1 MVISASQLSGAAP
14 AEAKPGD
21 EGEARSGTASA
32 TGARGA
38 EGSAPRALTPR
49 ARRTRARI
57 LRAAEGLFAE
67 RGFRGTRLADVA
79 AAVGIRRASIVYYFP
94 DKRALYDAVLAD
106 ALGGLLARLEVA
118 LVGAAPLRS
127 RIEAAVSAW
136 VDYVG
141 ARPTLARLLLRE
153 AVEAGPEG
161 ASALA
166 VHLSPFVGLVQGL
179 IDAQPPL
186 QPGESAIDPAHAAG
200 AIAGATLF
208 FVGAMARLVP
218 QLGFDPLAPEH
229 LASHRHEVLR
239 IVDRLLGQGPSH

>member
-1 MVISASQLSGAAP
+1 MATSSMQLSGERP
-14 AEAKPGD
+14 RETQPG
-21 EGEARSGTASA
+21 GGGLARSESPAATTERGT
-32 TGARGA
+32 TGP
-38 EGSAPRALTPR
+38 APRVLTPR
-49 ARRTRARI
+49 ARRTRAHI
-57 LRAAEGLFAE
+57 LRAAEELFAE

-79 AAVGIRRASIVYYFP
+79 AAVGIRRASIVYYFR
-94 DKRALYDAVLAD
+94 DKPALYDAVLAD
-106 ALGGLLARLEVA
+106 ALGGLLARLEAAVA
-118 LVGAAPLRS
+118 RAEPLRD
-127 RIEAAVSAW
+127 RVEAAVSVW

-166 VHLSPFVGLVQGL
+166 LHLRPFVRLVQRL
-179 IDAQPPL
+179 IDADPPL
-186 QPGESAIDPAHAAG
+186 LHRKSAIDPAHAAA

-229 LASHRHEVLR
+229 LESHRHEVLR
-239 IVDRLLGQGPSH
+239 IVDRLLGQDLSH